1 MNSSCRFLFLSL
13 YSKLLII
20 LSINLAGKYAFLN
33 LLLILFFSFVKS
45 VLSRF
50 DLFKYPIVTL
60 SLYFLGILEL
70 KEFAI

>member
-45 VLSRF
+45 VLIRF

-70 KEFAI
+70 KELAI

>member
-45 VLSRF
+45 VLIRF

>member
-1 MNSSCRFLFLSL
+1 MNSSCRFLFLLL

-45 VLSRF
+45 VLIRF